1 MKLPLK
7 KYQDVFPFK
16 KETEQEK
23 KTRVANEILLYEK
36 KSRAWL
42 ESEPKNWTSAIL
54 RGWYK
59 HKSLQVNDLRGG
71 ATPRRRNSLINNDL
85 RNLRSGDRQ
94 IPCQLYRK
102 LFFIFIAI
110 NA

>member
-1 MKLPLK
+1 MKKL
-7 KYQDVFPFK
+7 PFK
-16 KETEQEK
+16 KETEQQK

-59 HKSLQVNDLRGG
+59 ARPHLIEDQIHKSLQVNDLRGAPPPAA
-71 ATPRRRNSLINNDL
+71 ATR
-85 RNLRSGDRQ
+85 
-94 IPCQLYRK
+94 
-102 LFFIFIAI
+102 
-110 NA
+110 